1 MVQPQLEACRISSYL
16 DSRSWGI
23 AKNTLICYALPH
35 VYISQPKNNVREIYT
50 SWHEKRSSF
59 KHFQDP
65 DFIPKMETVLKRP
78 SFYQLYQSENRVSPP
93 LTHSTAGYE
102 SRSSAL

>member
-1 MVQPQLEACRISSYL
+1 MLE
-16 DSRSWGI
+16 
-23 AKNTLICYALPH
+23 K
-35 VYISQPKNNVREIYT
+35 YIRVGMKSVLA
-50 SWHEKRSSF
+50 F